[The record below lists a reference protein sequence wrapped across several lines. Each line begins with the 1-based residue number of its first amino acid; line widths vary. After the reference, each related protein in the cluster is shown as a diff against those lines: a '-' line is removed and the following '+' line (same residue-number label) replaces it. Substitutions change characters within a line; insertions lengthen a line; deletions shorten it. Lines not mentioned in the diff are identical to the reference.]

1 MGGSGGGRCLGEV
14 SVALGSVL
22 EEVIRAVV
30 GGDRARSETL
40 LGVGERRKG
49 GMGGSGGGRCL
60 GEVSVA
66 LGCVLEEVICAVV
79 GDDRSRSETL
89 LGVVGEERR
98 KGGIGGR
105 GGG

>member
-1 MGGSGGGRCLGEV
+1 
-14 SVALGSVL
+14 
-22 EEVIRAVV
+22 
-30 GGDRARSETL
+30 
-40 LGVGERRKG
+40 
-49 GMGGSGGGRCL
+49 MGGSGGGRCL